1 MKLQYK
7 KYMIFLLGIAILT
20 LGVSMT
26 VKSDIGAGS
35 YDSINFAI
43 ADILNTKVS
52 LAISMTAFLVLII
65 TAYIR
70 KGFIRITT
78 FITSVI
84 MGLFTDVWVKVDTIL
99 NKLILFIVGMILVCL
114 GIALYMIPKLP
125 TNPTDDLMVALT
137 EKKLS
142 IKKSK
147 MIIDI
152 ICIVLAFILK
162 GPIGIGTIVLTFLVG
177 PMVDMFYK
185 ILIKYIDFNELEE
198 SLS

>member
-84 MGLFTDVWVKVDTIL
+84 MGLFTDVWVKVVDLIPVDTIL
-99 NKLILFIVGMILVCL
+99 NKLILFISIIKIRFSYTPCQKNAFKHKKITILNDY
-114 GIALYMIPKLP
+114 I
-125 TNPTDDLMVALT
+125 NH
-137 EKKLS
+137 
-142 IKKSK
+142 
-147 MIIDI
+147 
-152 ICIVLAFILK
+152 
-162 GPIGIGTIVLTFLVG
+162 
-177 PMVDMFYK
+177 
-185 ILIKYIDFNELEE
+185 LIW
-198 SLS
+198 